1 MSPELSHEQMEK
13 ALASID
19 IPTCPTV
26 VNEVM
31 NEAQKDAPDL
41 AILSRIISSDVGM
54 AAFAL
59 KLANSTLFRRGGVTN
74 SVQTAVTRLGTR
86 NVVCIVVAVALRNAM
101 SGDLPA
107 DVLERFWSR
116 AGKTA
121 LLSGMVARR
130 LKGVVPDMAYT
141 YGLFHDAAMPAMM
154 RRFKNYG
161 TILQQAAATGE
172 PLVAMENRLY
182 DCTHALVGGLL
193 AKNWGLPEVIA
204 DSIRRHHDADVYS
217 TGKSALSGISQALVA
232 VSRVAEH
239 LLCRTQAEQEEESPE
254 SLAAALAHLGLDSED
269 LEDLMDDAQEALA

>member
-13 ALASID
+13 ALAAID

-26 VNEVM
+26 VTEVM

-41 AILSRIISSDVGM
+41 AVLSRILSSDVGM

-107 DVLERFWSR
+107 DVLERFWAR

-130 LKGVVPDMAYT
+130 LKGIVPDMAYT

-154 RRFKNYG
+154 RRFKDYWT
-161 TILQQAAATGE
+161 TIQQATATGE
-172 PLVAMENRLY
+172 TLAGAENRLY
-182 DCTHALVGGLL
+182 HCTHALVGGLL

-204 DSIRRHHDADVYS
+204 ESIRRHHDADVYA
-217 TGKSALSGISQALVA
+217 TGRSALSGVSQALVA
-232 VSRVAEH
+232 VTRVAEH

-254 SLAAALAHLGLDSED
+254 SLAAALSHLGLDSED
-269 LEDLMDDAQEALA
+269 LEDLLDDAQEALA